1 VDYDDPD
8 DYDPD
13 DIRNEDEEY
22 DNEEDKE
29 DEIEDQ
35 LKQIDPEEIE
45 DIIRDARGDTNPN
58 VHEPNNNVNEEQL
71 EQPVEQQEAP
81 DESIRRS
88 TGETRPI
95 ERLEPKV
102 SGKSYMQE
110 QKKANFE
117 SDANLE
123 F

>member
-8 DYDPD
+8 DYYPD
-13 DIRNEDEEY
+13 DIRNEDEGY
-22 DNEEDKE
+22 DNKEDKE

-81 DESIRRS
+81 DESIRRL

-95 ERLEPKV
+95 KRL
-102 SGKSYMQE
+102 
-110 QKKANFE
+110 
-117 SDANLE
+117 
-123 F
+123 